1 MRNAKERKTEKWRLL
16 LAGLMLGVLMSGCGE
31 KDEREIEKIPQV
43 EQEADQNQET
53 DENQEAE
60 QETAKNPDEA
70 QEEQVSAAGDAQA
83 EVGKEENEQPEEA
96 AENKVY
102 EDNFAVENEVVAAYG
117 KRIKEAVAA
126 KNLEALAD
134 LTSFPTYVGFV
145 DNGVVVNTRE
155 DFLALGADKI
165 FTQEMVDSVAAADES
180 NLSPSMAGFV
190 LSAGNDS
197 PNIIYGIVEGRLA
210 IQGINY

>member
-1 MRNAKERKTEKWRLL
+1 MRNAKERKTKKWGLL
-16 LAGLMLGVLMSGCGE
+16 LVGVMLGVLMIGCGE
-31 KDEREIEKIPQV
+31 KEEKEIEKVPQI
-43 EQEADQNQET
+43 EQEV
-53 DENQEAE
+53 DESQEAE
-60 QETAKNPDEA
+60 QETAKNP
-70 QEEQVSAAGDAQA
+70 EEES
-83 EVGKEENEQPEEA
+83 EQPETVKNPEEA
-96 AENKVY
+96 EEEESGQPEEQTENKVY

-145 DNGVVVNTRE
+145 DNGVVVDTRE

-165 FTQEMVDSVAAADES
+165 FTQEMVDSIAAADES
-180 NLSPSMAGFV
+180 NLSPSMAGF
-190 LSAGNDS
+190 LLCGKDDMPS
-197 PNIIYGIVEGRLA
+197 IIYGIVEGRLA

>member
-31 KDEREIEKIPQV
+31 KEEREIEKIPQV

-60 QETAKNPDEA
+60 QETAKNPDEE
-70 QEEQVSAAGDAQA
+70 EEQVSVAGDAQT

-145 DNGVVVNTRE
+145 DNGVVVDTRE

-165 FTQEMVDSVAAADES
+165 FTQEMVNSVAAADES
-180 NLSPSMAGFV
+180 NLSPSMAGF
-190 LSAGNDS
+190 LLCGKDDMPS
-197 PNIIYGIVEGRLA
+197 IIYGIVEGRLA
-210 IQGINY
+210 IKGINY

>member
-16 LAGLMLGVLMSGCGE
+16 LAGLMLGVLMTGCGE

-43 EQEADQNQET
+43 EQEAEQET

-70 QEEQVSAAGDAQA
+70 EEEQVSAAGDAQA

-155 DFLALGADKI
+155 DFLALGVDKI
-165 FTQEMVDSVAAADES
+165 FTQEMADSVAAADES

>member
-16 LAGLMLGVLMSGCGE
+16 LAGLMLGVLMTGCGE
-31 KDEREIEKIPQV
+31 KQEKEIEKVPRI
-43 EQEADQNQET
+43 EQAADQNQET

-60 QETAKNPDEA
+60 QETAKNPDEE
-70 QEEQVSAAGDAQA
+70 EEQVSAAGDAQA
-83 EVGKEENEQPEEA
+83 EVGKKENEQPEEA

-155 DFLALGADKI
+155 DFLALGADKV

>member
-16 LAGLMLGVLMSGCGE
+16 LAGLMLGVLMTGCGE
-31 KDEREIEKIPQV
+31 KEEREIEKVPRI

-60 QETAKNPDEA
+60 RETAKNPDEA
-70 QEEQVSAAGDAQA
+70 QEEQVSVAGDAQT

-145 DNGVVVNTRE
+145 DNGVVVDTRE

-165 FTQEMVDSVAAADES
+165 FTQEMVNSVAAADES
-180 NLSPSMAGFV
+180 NLSPSMAGF
-190 LSAGNDS
+190 LLCGKDDMPS
-197 PNIIYGIVEGRLA
+197 IIYGIVEGRLA
-210 IQGINY
+210 IKGINY

>member
-16 LAGLMLGVLMSGCGE
+16 LAGLMLGVLMTGCGE

-60 QETAKNPDEA
+60 QETAKNPDEE
-70 QEEQVSAAGDAQA
+70 EEQVSAAGDAQT

-145 DNGVVVNTRE
+145 DNGVVVDTRE